1 MTQTFWSFLWD
12 IKVAITMKPTEY
24 FNSSQQNS
32 VYFTQLAIA
41 LLLKHSLLWF
51 SMREHSTGLLYCN
64 GCSPKISLL
73 VPSSL
78 LHSNMLRVYPTSSYI
93 LYS

>member
-1 MTQTFWSFLWD
+1 
-12 IKVAITMKPTEY
+12 MKPTEY

-41 LLLKHSLLWF
+41 LFLEHSLLWF
-51 SMREHSTGLLYCN
+51 LFSGREHSTGLLYCN

-78 LHSNMLRVYPTSSYI
+78 VHSNMLRVYPTSSYI